1 MKHVCGESA
10 GDEDVDQPGKEET
23 GNMATILERTKDE
36 HIKGCLETTNEL
48 RKEIAELRKDE
59 AADCTL

>member
-1 MKHVCGESA
+1 MKPKY
-10 GDEDVDQPGKEET
+10 EDADQPGKEER
-23 GNMATILERTKDE
+23 GNMATVLERTKDE

-48 RKEIAELRKDE
+48 REEIAELREGE